1 MYNKGIYSML
11 TEIGRKN
18 IREADKRLSQLLEI
32 TKCDICNK
40 KKPLSEFAED
50 KNGYLGFS
58 NICQECT
65 DQGKTIQTQKKCI
78 NCNTVKNLQDFYKLH
93 NNLYYEFC
101 RDCTKKLIDK
111 KAARGHTKRCPT
123 CGEILPA
130 STQYFYVGI
139 TCKDFLEPNCKACD
153 SKKEK
158 AQKIKRLRNKEPS
171 YI

>member
-1 MYNKGIYSML
+1 ML
-11 TEIGRKN
+11 TDIGRKN

-32 TKCDICNK
+32 TKCDNCNR

-58 NICQECT
+58 NICQECA
-65 DQGKTIQTQKKCI
+65 DNGGKLQTHKTCIKC
-78 NCNTVKNLQDFYKLH
+78 NMEKSLKDFYKLR

-111 KAARGHTKRCPT
+111 KAFRGHTKKCST
-123 CGEILPA
+123 CGEVFPA

-139 TCKDFLEPNCKACD
+139 TCTDFLEPNCKSCD

-158 AQKIKRLRNKEPS
+158 IQKIKRLHNREPS
-171 YI
+171 YF